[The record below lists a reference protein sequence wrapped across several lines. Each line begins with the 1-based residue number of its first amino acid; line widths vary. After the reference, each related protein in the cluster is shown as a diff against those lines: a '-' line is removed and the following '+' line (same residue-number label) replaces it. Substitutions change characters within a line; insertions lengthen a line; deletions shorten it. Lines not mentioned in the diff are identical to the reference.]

1 MKSNVGKTDRT
12 IRMIVA
18 LAIAAAGLYFQS
30 WWGLVALLPMVTAY
44 AGFCP
49 LYSLLGINTCNR
61 KIDVN

>member
-44 AGFCP
+44 IGFCP

>member
-44 AGFCP
+44 TGFCP